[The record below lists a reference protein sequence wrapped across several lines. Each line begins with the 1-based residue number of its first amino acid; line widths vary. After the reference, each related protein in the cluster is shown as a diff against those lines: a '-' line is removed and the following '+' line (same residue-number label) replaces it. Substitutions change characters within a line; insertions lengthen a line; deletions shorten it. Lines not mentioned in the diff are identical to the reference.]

1 MKKKVLLVLLA
12 MLVGMTMLM
21 TSCVNNIINNSNG
34 GGAAEEEPMTLEK
47 YVQGDAEVQDAIDS
61 AMNDSNVLVEIKEN
75 SIIYSFDL
83 STMEGYTEELAHSE
97 EIQTALQSALDSA
110 GGTFGGIAKSIE
122 DASGIAGITTVVNY
136 TWGDEVV
143 VSKTFTS
150 ADAPAESSG
159 N

>member
-12 MLVGMTMLM
+12 MLVGMTMIM
-21 TSCVNNIINNSNG
+21 TACGGG

-47 YVQGDAEVQDAIDS
+47 YVQGDASVEEAIDS

-75 SIIYSFDL
+75 SIIYTFDL
-83 STMEGYTEELAHSE
+83 SSMEGYTEELAKSE
-97 EIQTALQSALDSA
+97 EIQAALQSALDSA

-122 DASGIAGITTVVNY
+122 EASGIAGISTVVNY

-143 VSKTFTS
+143 VSKTFTA
-150 ADAPAESSG
+150 ADAPADS

>member
-1 MKKKVLLVLLA
+1 MKKKVLFVLLA
-12 MLVGMTMLM
+12 MLVGMTMIM
-21 TSCVNNIINNSNG
+21 TACGGS

-47 YVQGDAEVQDAIDS
+47 YVQGDPEVQQSIDQ

-75 SIIYSFDL
+75 SIIYTFDL
-83 STMEGYTEELAHSE
+83 STMDGYTEEIAKTE
-97 EIQTALQSALDSA
+97 EVKAALQSALDSA

-122 DASGIAGITTVVNY
+122 DTSGLTGITTVVNY
-136 TWGDEVV
+136 TWGDELVV
-143 VSKTFTS
+143 TKTYTS

>member
-1 MKKKVLLVLLA
+1 MKKRILLVLLA
-12 MLVGMTMLM
+12 MLVGMTMIM
-21 TSCVNNIINNSNG
+21 TSCFSNNINING
-34 GGAAEEEPMTLEK
+34 GADEEPMTLEK
-47 YVQGDAEVQDAIDS
+47 YVKDDAEVQNAIDS

-75 SIIYSFDL
+75 AIIYTFDL

-97 EIQTALQSALDSA
+97 EIQAALQSALDSA

-122 DASGIAGITTVVNY
+122 DASGITGITTVVNY

-150 ADAPAESSG
+150 ADAPADSSG

>member
-1 MKKKVLLVLLA
+1 MKKRILLVLLA
-12 MLVGMTMLM
+12 MLVGMTMIM
-21 TSCVNNIINNSNG
+21 ASCG
-34 GGAAEEEPMTLEK
+34 GGGSTPEEPMTLEK
-47 YVQGDAEVQDAIDS
+47 YVKDDAEVQNAIDS
-61 AMNDSNVLVEIKEN
+61 AMNDSKIKEN
-75 SIIYSFDL
+75 AIIYTFDL

-97 EIQTALQSALDSA
+97 EIQAALQSALDSA

-122 DASGIAGITTVVNY
+122 DASGITGITTVVNY

-150 ADAPAESSG
+150 ADAPADSSG

>member
-1 MKKKVLLVLLA
+1 MKKRILLVLLA
-12 MLVGMTMLM
+12 MLVGMTMIM
-21 TSCVNNIINNSNG
+21 ASCG
-34 GGAAEEEPMTLEK
+34 GGSTPEEPMTLEK
-47 YVQGDAEVQDAIDS
+47 YVKDDAEVQSAIDS

-75 SIIYSFDL
+75 AIIYTFDL

-97 EIQTALQSALDSA
+97 EIQAALQSALDSA

-136 TWGDEVV
+136 TWGDEVI

-150 ADAPAESSG
+150 ADAPADSSG

>member
-12 MLVGMTMLM
+12 MLVGMTMIM
-21 TSCVNNIINNSNG
+21 TACGGG

-47 YVQGDAEVQDAIDS
+47 YVQGDASVEEAIDS
-61 AMNDSNVLVEIKEN
+61 AMADSNVLVEIKEN
-75 SIIYSFDL
+75 SIIYTFDL
-83 STMEGYTEELAHSE
+83 SSMEGYTEELAKSE
-97 EIQTALQSALDSA
+97 EIQAALQSALESA

-143 VSKTFTS
+143 VTKTFTS
-150 ADAPAESSG
+150 ADAPADS

>member
-12 MLVGMTMLM
+12 MLVGMTMIM
-21 TSCVNNIINNSNG
+21 TACGGG

-47 YVQGDAEVQDAIDS
+47 YVQGDSSVEEAIDS

-75 SIIYSFDL
+75 SIIYTFDL
-83 STMEGYTEELAHSE
+83 SSMEGYTEELAKSE
-97 EIQTALQSALDSA
+97 EIQAALQSALDAA

-122 DASGIAGITTVVNY
+122 EASGIAGISTVVNY

-143 VSKTFTS
+143 VTKTFTS
-150 ADAPAESSG
+150 ADAPADS

>member
-1 MKKKVLLVLLA
+1 
-12 MLVGMTMLM
+12 
-21 TSCVNNIINNSNG
+21 
-34 GGAAEEEPMTLEK
+34 
-47 YVQGDAEVQDAIDS
+47 
-61 AMNDSNVLVEIKEN
+61 MNDSNVLVEIKEN
-75 SIIYSFDL
+75 AIIYTFDL

-97 EIQTALQSALDSA
+97 EIQAALQSALDSA

-122 DASGIAGITTVVNY
+122 DASGITGITTVVNY

-150 ADAPAESSG
+150 ADAPADSSG

>member
-12 MLVGMTMLM
+12 MLVGMTMIM
-21 TSCVNNIINNSNG
+21 TACGGG

-47 YVQGDAEVQDAIDS
+47 YVQGDASVEEAIDS

-75 SIIYSFDL
+75 SIIYTFDL
-83 STMEGYTEELAHSE
+83 SSMEGYTEELAKSE
-97 EIQTALQSALDSA
+97 EIQAALQSALDSA

-122 DASGIAGITTVVNY
+122 EASGIAGISTVVNY

-143 VSKTFTS
+143 VTKTFTS
-150 ADAPAESSG
+150 ADAPADS

>member
-1 MKKKVLLVLLA
+1 MKKKILLVLLA
-12 MLVGMTMLM
+12 MLVGMTMIM
-21 TSCVNNIINNSNG
+21 TACGGS

-47 YVQGDAEVQDAIDS
+47 YVQGDPEVEQAIDQ

-75 SIIYSFDL
+75 AIIYTFDL
-83 STMEGYTEELAHSE
+83 STMDGYTEEIAKTE
-97 EIQTALQSALDSA
+97 EVKAALESALDSA

-122 DASGIAGITTVVNY
+122 DASGLTGITTVVNY
-136 TWGDEVV
+136 TWVDELIVT
-143 VSKTFTS
+143 KTFTS